1 MKSYCYLSAIAVV
14 FSMVFTTGIY
24 SQIKEKIPPRS
35 LFGELTNENTVSTFT
50 VKPLDFDRIALED
63 TQNTSQNRDLRF
75 AVARQANI
83 NMRSHGHWQELEGKG
98 RLWRL
103 TIETTN
109 AKATVL
115 EYDKFQLPIGATL
128 HLYNKD
134 KSNLIGAFTAKNNK
148 GSLSTPGTFL
158 TELVHGSSVTLEY
171 FEPNHVEHQGIISIS
186 RIMLAYRDVSH
197 IKKYKD
203 FSDSGACQ
211 VNINCPD
218 GNPWQSAKRA
228 VSRMLITTADGAGW
242 CTGQL
247 LTANGGPFKPYYL
260 TANHCIESLYDANG
274 TNNVNAIFYW
284 DYEATGCS
292 NPSTEP
298 ASITSSGAM
307 VISNKAD
314 SDFALFWLL
323 EDPFRDAGY
332 SPTYLGW
339 SATTSPGAGGSC
351 IHHPAGD
358 IKKISLFS
366 QTPGSNA
373 FCDPDLTW
381 NVVFNHGG
389 GQYSSTEGGSSGSAL
404 FDNNGRVIGQLWGG
418 TDLGPILCSGGPE
431 CADPED
437 DRSYYG
443 KFSDSWGDSG
453 GKRRRLSD
461 WLSTPCTVNAT
472 HNATVTNTAE
482 MFFADNAVTSSAG
495 IYDNQ
500 SAKAT
505 VVTLDGGNRVDLN
518 NGFEVDGS
526 ANVFI
531 RNDAD
536 CPAIRAVSLDEI
548 NTADA
553 IKPNGPYKVIDNS
566 TEQ

>member
-1 MKSYCYLSAIAVV
+1 MKSPR
-14 FSMVFTTGIY
+14 FSMAMIIVLSIILSNGIY
-24 SQIKEKIPPRS
+24 AQIKEKIPPKSTMLQLQNDDIIS
-35 LFGELTNENTVSTFT
+35 LNVT
-50 VKPLDFDRIALED
+50 PLNFDRIAEED
-63 TQNTSQNRDLRF
+63 RQNKSSTRDLRI
-75 AVARQANI
+75 AVPRQTNI
-83 NMRSHGHWQELEGKG
+83 NMNSHGSWQKLENG
-98 RLWRL
+98 RLWRFK
-103 TIETTN
+103 IESTN
-109 AKATVL
+109 ALATIL
-115 EYDKFQLPIGATL
+115 EYDLFHLPIGATL
-128 HLYNKD
+128 HLYNQD
-134 KSNLIGAFTAKNNK
+134 RSHLVGAYTARNNK
-148 GSLSTPGTFL
+148 GSLKMPGTFL
-158 TELVHGSSVTLEY
+158 TELIHGSSITLEY
-171 FEPNHVEHQGIISIS
+171 FEPNAVEHPGIISIS
-186 RIMLAYRDVSH
+186 RVLLAYRDVNQV
-197 IKKYKD
+197 KRYKG
-203 FSDSGACQ
+203 FNDSGACQ

-218 GNPWQSAKRA
+218 GNPWQTNKRG
-228 VSRMLITTADGAGW
+228 VSRMLITFSDGAGF

-247 LTANGGPFKPYYL
+247 LTATEGGLFKPYYL
-260 TANHCIESLYDANG
+260 TANHCIDDTYDATG
-274 TNNVNAIFYW
+274 TNNVTAIFYW
-284 DYEATGCS
+284 DYEASGCS

-307 VISNKAD
+307 VVANKAD

-332 SPTYLGW
+332 NPTYLGW
-339 SATTSPGAGGSC
+339 SATTSPGAGGAC

-418 TDLGPILCSGGPE
+418 TDLGPILCSAGPE

-443 KFSDSWGDSG
+443 KFSDSWDDGS
-453 GKRRRLSD
+453 GKRRRLKD
-461 WLSTPCTVNAT
+461 WLDTPCSINSTHSVN
-472 HNATVTNTAE
+472 VTNTAE

-495 IYDNQ
+495 IYDN
-500 SAKAT
+500 SSTKAT
-505 VVTLDGGNRVDLN
+505 VVNLDGGNRVDLT

-526 ANVFI
+526 ANVYI
-531 RNDAD
+531 RNESD
-536 CPAIRAVSLDEI
+536 CPAGRQAAPDGVM
-548 NTADA
+548 TADA
-553 IKPNGPYKVIDNS
+553 IETKGIYTITNET